1 MCVTDAL
8 TKSTVS
14 SSKSS
19 VTDALIWVVAVATNW
34 WYNRKGYS
42 YSKHEVAFSVQ
53 DVLENLF
60 LFAHA
65 ISTVLQLHHTTSNYR
80 WHKYWS

>member
-42 YSKHEVAFSVQ
+42 YSKHEVECSVQ
-53 DVLENLF
+53 DVVEN

-65 ISTVLQLHHTTSNYR
+65 ISIVLQLHNTTSNYR